1 VTPATIELRE
11 SQLHI
16 EDGVATFSHQR
27 PAARNALSDEMRRD
41 YHDMLDR
48 LSSDRSLR
56 VLIVTGSGGSFCAGG
71 DVKGMHERLQNPDP
85 ELNSP
90 DATRRRIQE
99 AQRWVN
105 RLRELDLPVIAAVDG
120 PAYGAGFS
128 IALQADF
135 ILASTRAAFCMSFA
149 RVGAVP
155 DYGALYLLPRI
166 IGLAKAKDVMMTA
179 RRIGAEEGKAL
190 GFVHAVYP
198 PEALLNEAH
207 SFARKLCAGPREAT
221 ALTKSL
227 LNKSFE
233 TDHATLSA
241 LEAYAQAVA
250 MHTPYHEQAVARFA
264 QGEPGV
270 FDWDRPARN
279 T

>member
-1 VTPATIELRE
+1 MTSTTLALRE
-11 SQLHI
+11 SQLSI

-27 PAARNALSDEMRRD
+27 PAARNALSVDLRID
-41 YHDMLDR
+41 YQEMLDR
-48 LSSDRSLR
+48 VSSDRNIR

-71 DVKGMHERLQNPDP
+71 DVKAMHERMQSPDP
-85 ELNSP
+85 EVHSP

-105 RLRELDLPVIAAVDG
+105 QLRELDVPVIAAVDG

-135 ILASTRAAFCMSFA
+135 ILASSRAAFCMSFA
-149 RVGAVP
+149 RIGAVP
-155 DYGALYLLPRI
+155 DYGALYLLPRV

-179 RRIGAEEGKAL
+179 RRIGAEEGRAL
-190 GFVHAVYP
+190 GFVYAVHP
-198 PEALLNEAH
+198 PENLLAEAQ

-250 MHTPYHEQAVARFA
+250 MHTPYHEQAAARFA
-264 QGEPGV
+264 RGEAGG
-270 FDWDRPARN
+270 FDWDRPA
-279 T
+279 